1 MTETKMKTN
10 KFIFGIASAL
20 CCFTANAAEIEMN
33 TARMQAMDKI
43 TGHVSVINVPVNGEV
58 KFGSLSIVVR
68 SCKTRPAEE
77 APENFVFAD
86 ITDKSLKGEEIN
98 IFKGWMLSSS
108 PATNALEHPIYDV
121 WLLQCLNTKI
131 DSFKLLTEKQLAE
144 RDDLPMSQRKIFDS
158 EVSNELKSEEKTQEP
173 AVDDTHKPM
182 SEMEYMPD
190 ESEDGKPENLAEP
203 TTNENSEFSF
213 DEDDENA
220 EIQNEINRIKSDV
233 ENKDIS
239 SEEQ

>member
-1 MTETKMKTN
+1 MKLN
-10 KFIFGIASAL
+10 KFVLSAAAGL
-20 CCFTANAAEIEMN
+20 SYFAADAAEIDMN

-43 TGHVSVINVPVNGEV
+43 TGHVSVINVPVNGSV

-121 WLLQCLNTKI
+121 WLLQCLNTKV
-131 DSFKLLTEKQLAE
+131 DQSALLDEKQLAE
-144 RDDLPMSQRKIFDS
+144 RDNLPMSERKILENS
-158 EVSNELKSEEKTQEP
+158 VSGELKTEEKAPEKTEEN
-173 AVDDTHKPM
+173 TKKPM
-182 SEMEYMPD
+182 SEMEYLPD
-190 ESEDGKPENLAEP
+190 ESEDGKPETIAEP
-203 TTNENSEFSF
+203 AEAENSEFSF
-213 DEDDENA
+213 DEDDDTA
-220 EIQNEINRIKSDV
+220 EIQNEISRIKSDW
-233 ENKDIS
+233 ENKDINA
-239 SEEQ
+239 EKQ

>member
-1 MTETKMKTN
+1 MKLN
-10 KFIFGIASAL
+10 KFVISAAAGL
-20 CCFTANAAEIEMN
+20 SCFAANAAEIDMN

-43 TGHVSVINVPVNGEV
+43 TGHVSVINVPVNGGV

-121 WLLQCLNTKI
+121 WLLQCLNTKV
-131 DSFKLLTEKQLAE
+131 DQSALLDEKQLAE
-144 RDDLPMSQRKIFDS
+144 RDNLPMSERKILENS
-158 EVSNELKSEEKTQEP
+158 VSGELKTEEKAPEKTEEN
-173 AVDDTHKPM
+173 AKKPM
-182 SEMEYMPD
+182 SEMEYLPD
-190 ESEDGKPENLAEP
+190 ESEDGKPETIAEP
-203 TTNENSEFSF
+203 AEAENSEFSF
-213 DEDDENA
+213 DEDDDTA
-220 EIQNEINRIKSDV
+220 EIQNEISRIKSDW
-233 ENKDIS
+233 ENKDINA
-239 SEEQ
+239 EKQ